1 MRRVASRPRPGWQ
14 ARLEA
19 DGFPIHTADGPYWD
33 ESVCYELDGAEADRI
48 EAATNELHARCLEAV
63 EHVIRVRLYPRLGIP
78 ERAVPLVERS
88 WEALGGEGA
97 PSIYGRMDL
106 ACGDGPPKL
115 LEYNAD
121 TPTALVEAAVLQ
133 WRWLE
138 ETSPGA
144 DQLNSI
150 HERLVAGWKDL
161 APWLASPLHFSAL
174 DVAED
179 VLTASYLQDTAA
191 QAGLATRFVEIRDL
205 GWDARRRAF
214 VDLEEAPVESLF
226 KLYPWEWLLAEPFGE
241 HLAEAATTFVEPP
254 WKLVLSSKAILAVL
268 WELFPDHPN
277 LLPAYLEPRG
287 MERYARKAL
296 FGREGAEVTLFEG
309 ERAVAGGAR
318 AALSREGFVYQAQAP
333 LRPHDGR
340 WPVVGSWLVQ
350 GEAAGIGI
358 RESDGPITDDASRF
372 VPHRLV

>member
-1 MRRVASRPRPGWQ
+1 VEVRPRPGWQ
-14 ARLEA
+14 ERLEA

-33 ESVCYELDGAEADRI
+33 ESVCYELDAAEANRI
-48 EAATNELHARCLEAV
+48 EAATNELHGRCLEAV
-63 EHVIRVRLYPRLGIP
+63 EHVIRERLYPRLGLP
-78 ERAVPLVERS
+78 ELAVPLIERS
-88 WEALGGEGA
+88 WSALDGAGA

-121 TPTALVEAAVLQ
+121 TPTALIEAAVLQ

-161 APWLASPLHFSAL
+161 APWLEAPLHFSAL
-174 DVAED
+174 DVPED
-179 VLTASYLQDTAA
+179 VLAASYLQDTAA
-191 QAGLATRFVEIRDL
+191 QAGLETRFVEIRDL

-214 VDLEEAPVESLF
+214 LDLDGRPVASLF
-226 KLYPWEWLLAEPFGE
+226 KLYPWEWLLAEPFGV
-241 HLAEAATTFVEPP
+241 HLPEASTAFVEPP
-254 WKLVLSSKAILAVL
+254 WKLILSGKGILAVL

-277 LLPAYLEPRG
+277 LLPAFFDPHG
-287 MERYARKAL
+287 MEDYARKAL
-296 FGREGAEVTLFEG
+296 YGREGAEVTLFEG
-309 ERAVAGGAR
+309 GREVAGGAR
-318 AALSREGFVYQAQAP
+318 AALSREGFVYQALAP
-333 LRPHDGR
+333 LRPHDGK

-358 RESDGPITDDASRF
+358 READGRITDDGSRF
-372 VPHRLV
+372 VPHRLR